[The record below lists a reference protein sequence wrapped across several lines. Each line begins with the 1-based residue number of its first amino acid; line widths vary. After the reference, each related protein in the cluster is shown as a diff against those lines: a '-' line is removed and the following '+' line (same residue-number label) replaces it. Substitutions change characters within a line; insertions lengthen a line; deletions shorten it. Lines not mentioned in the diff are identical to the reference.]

1 MNANRTLT
9 AKNLGQR
16 KGAKVRGIVLHDT
29 AGSGTSGDAKYLAN
43 DPEERGVSVDFC
55 ITKDGTI
62 YQLNPDMVKYY
73 TFHAGRKTR
82 WVTKQIQGQSV
93 NKGTVG
99 IEIAQK
105 AKIESVL
112 DPKYPDVQVR
122 AVAEVCAYL
131 CQKFQLNKLD
141 ITTHKDLI
149 TDGSRTD
156 PRQFPWAE
164 FWGYFNM
171 SAMLSTDSTPADHN
185 SIYHDVVAGDTLWG
199 LANKYNTKI
208 EVIKA
213 LNNMNTMSNVIT
225 VGQKL
230 LVKE

>member
-9 AKNLGQR
+9 AKNLGHRQ
-16 KGAKVRGIVLHDT
+16 GAKVRGIVLHDT

-43 DPEERGVSVDFC
+43 DPEQRGVSVDFC
-55 ITKDGTI
+55 IVKDGTI

-82 WVTKQIQGQSV
+82 WVAKQLQGQSV

-112 DPKYPDVQVR
+112 DPKYPVAQVS
-122 AVAEVCAYL
+122 AVAQVCVHL
-131 CQKFQLNKLD
+131 CEKFQLTKLD

-156 PRQFPWAE
+156 PRQWPWAE
-164 FWGYFNM
+164 FWSYFNQY
-171 SAMLSTDSTPADHN
+171 SGHEPEGGPSLGAIHHT
-185 SIYHDVVAGDTLWG
+185 VVAGDTLWG

-225 VGQKL
+225 VGQTL